1 MLYPR
6 PDVLDTWFSSALW
19 PFSTLGW
26 PHETPELERYYKT
39 DVLITGFDIIFF
51 WVARMMMQGL
61 KFMDEVPFHT
71 VYINSIVVDGHGKK
85 MSKSLGNIIDP
96 LDLIDRFG
104 ADATRFAL
112 ASQEVQARRT
122 LRMSDQAAE
131 GGQRF
136 GTKLWN
142 AARFA
147 EMNECYG
154 AGPQST
160 PPECDP
166 DRQPLDYRRDRAR
179 RRRGHTGAGGL
190 QVQRGVHRIYDHVW
204 KVFATGM
211 SSSPSR
217 C

>member
-1 MLYPR
+1 
-6 PDVLDTWFSSALW
+6 
-19 PFSTLGW
+19 
-26 PHETPELERYYKT
+26 
-39 DVLITGFDIIFF
+39 
-51 WVARMMMQGL
+51 
-61 KFMDEVPFHT
+61 MDEVPFHT

-147 EMNECYG
+147 ELNECYG
-154 AGPQST
+154 AGVRAT
-160 PPECDP
+160 PPAATHTVNRWIIGETA
-166 DRQPLDYRRDRAR
+166 RAAATVTTALTDYKFNEAS
-179 RRRGHTGAGGL
+179 TA
-190 QVQRGVHRIYDHVW
+190 IYDHVW
-204 KVFATGM
+204 KVFCDWYVD
-211 SSSPSR
+211 SPSR